1 MVAAPV
7 NDTYAWYGQEEQD
20 RLTEILDTYQPENDA
35 QQALLDALKE
45 ARPQAIERATEN
57 ATASFCLVT
66 EGQFLSLGRKEGG
79 YPWDYEGLPETPQ
92 SAGTGDNGESLFMFS
107 FGGVD
112 VAYLDADG
120 TDNIYRMA
128 TTVPGPRTLG
138 GIQVGDSEDDVK
150 AVYTGA
156 VQMEAV
162 GEDQFGADYALIHE
176 PGGLSYCKHISFFI
190 TDGEV
195 SAIQVEDL
203 VDGRLLS

>member
-1 MVAAPV
+1 M
-7 NDTYAWYGQEEQD
+7 
-20 RLTEILDTYQPENDA
+20 
-35 QQALLDALKE
+35 
-45 ARPQAIERATEN
+45 
-57 ATASFCLVT
+57 
-66 EGQFLSLGRKEGG
+66 
-79 YPWDYEGLPETPQ
+79 
-92 SAGTGDNGESLFMFS
+92 
-107 FGGVD
+107 
-112 VAYLDADG
+112 
-120 TDNIYRMA
+120 
-128 TTVPGPRTLG
+128 
-138 GIQVGDSEDDVK
+138 GDSEDDVK

>member
-1 MVAAPV
+1 M
-7 NDTYAWYGQEEQD
+7 
-20 RLTEILDTYQPENDA
+20 
-35 QQALLDALKE
+35 
-45 ARPQAIERATEN
+45 
-57 ATASFCLVT
+57 
-66 EGQFLSLGRKEGG
+66 
-79 YPWDYEGLPETPQ
+79 
-92 SAGTGDNGESLFMFS
+92 
-107 FGGVD
+107 
-112 VAYLDADG
+112 AYLDADG
-120 TDNIYRMA
+120 TDNIYRMT

-162 GEDQFGADYALIHE
+162 GEDQFGA
-176 PGGLSYCKHISFFI
+176 LSYCKHISFFI

>member
-1 MVAAPV
+1 MWRIWMRMEP
-7 NDTYAWYGQEEQD
+7 TISTAWPP
-20 RLTEILDTYQPENDA
+20 R
-35 QQALLDALKE
+35 
-45 ARPQAIERATEN
+45 
-57 ATASFCLVT
+57 C
-66 EGQFLSLGRKEGG
+66 
-79 YPWDYEGLPETPQ
+79 
-92 SAGTGDNGESLFMFS
+92 
-107 FGGVD
+107 
-112 VAYLDADG
+112 
-120 TDNIYRMA
+120 
-128 TTVPGPRTLG
+128 GPRTWEHPG
-138 GIQVGDSEDDVK
+138 GDSEDDVK

>member
-1 MVAAPV
+1 M
-7 NDTYAWYGQEEQD
+7 N
-20 RLTEILDTYQPENDA
+20 TYQPENDA

-45 ARPQAIERATEN
+45 AQPQAIERATED

-92 SAGTGDNGESLFMFS
+92 SAGNGDNGEAGFAFS

-112 VAYLDADG
+112 VEYVETDDG
-120 TDNIYRMA
+120 DDLVYRM
-128 TTVPGPRTLG
+128 TTTAPGPRTLG

-176 PGGLSYCKHISFFI
+176 PGGLSYCKHIAFFI

>member
-1 MVAAPV
+1 M
-7 NDTYAWYGQEEQD
+7 W
-20 RLTEILDTYQPENDA
+20 RIWM
-35 QQALLDALKE
+35 
-45 ARPQAIERATEN
+45 R
-57 ATASFCLVT
+57 
-66 EGQFLSLGRKEGG
+66 
-79 YPWDYEGLPETPQ
+79 
-92 SAGTGDNGESLFMFS
+92 
-107 FGGVD
+107 
-112 VAYLDADG
+112 DG
-120 TDNIYRMA
+120 TDNIYRMT

-138 GIQVGDSEDDVK
+138 APGGDSEDDVK

-203 VDGRLLS
+203 VDGPALELKISAPIR